1 MEQLHKIVNGKRI
14 QLNQDEYL
22 KYSNEI
28 KENLKIQ
35 KEYNKQSRLLE
46 AKSNIEKEIYEEYPL
61 FRQCNIAI
69 YGTDE
74 EKRSFKNFHDEK
86 VKKYDSIVAEIL
98 KEFE

>member
-1 MEQLHKIVNGKRI
+1 MEQLYKIVNGKRI

-22 KYSNEI
+22 KYSNKI

-35 KEYNKQSRLLE
+35 KEYNKQARLLE
-46 AKSNIEKEIYEEYPL
+46 AKSNIEKEIYEKYPL
-61 FRQCNIAI
+61 FKQCNIAI

-74 EKRSFKNFHDEK
+74 EKINFKNFHDEK

>member
-1 MEQLHKIVNGKRI
+1 MEQLYKIVNGKRI

-28 KENLKIQ
+28 KENIKIQ

-74 EKRSFKNFHDEK
+74 EKKNFKIFHDEK
-86 VKKYDSIVAEIL
+86 IKKYNEIIAEIL